1 MISCFIIF
9 LLYVDIFFYL
19 ISIFMKGLVGKLL
32 VQKCMKLDISVT
44 PGRIFLFPLLLPR
57 GVWVWLVGCGLFAF
71 FFFFFFFFWFLL
83 SSRLE
88 VGGNLDTYRLPT
100 RHSPLA
106 TRRMACRHRHCHTI
120 WRKRKHGT
128 RWENDLPRDFFCLP
142 LLKRFGLT
150 SFRWAAKKPFK
161 NRSSPLATRRTSV
174 KSVVQ
179 T

>member
-71 FFFFFFFFWFLL
+71 FFFFFFGFCCPPGWKWREFGY
-83 SSRLE
+83 
-88 VGGNLDTYRLPT
+88 VPPA
-100 RHSPLA
+100 HSPLA
-106 TRRMACRHRHCHTI
+106 TRHSP
-120 WRKRKHGT
+120 HG
-128 RWENDLPRDFFCLP
+128 LPSPSLP
-142 LLKRFGLT
+142 HHMEEKETWDKMG
-150 SFRWAAKKPFK
+150 K
-161 NRSSPLATRRTSV
+161 
-174 KSVVQ
+174 
-179 T
+179 